1 MADAYRAIEAVHA
14 AGPAS
19 WSLDLMSGLPQL
31 TEGAWAASLAAALAA
46 GPDHVSTYDLQV
58 EEGTPFARRYSPGV
72 APLPADDAAARMYCS
87 ASEVLRGAGYE
98 HYEVSNYARPGHRCA
113 HNMAYWEGRA
123 FYACGLGSA
132 SYLQG
137 RRFSRPKGMHA
148 YREWVGALADA
159 AAAGG
164 PRVPGSELPP
174 ESADDLLLDTIM
186 LRLRLSGQAP
196 RCVVRGSGS
205 LWACVHLTQTFPLN
219 PHAPPPPQTAWTWAA
234 WRRRT
239 PTAARR
245 ST

>member
-19 WSLDLMSGLPQL
+19 WSLDVMSGLPQL
-31 TEGAWAASLAAALAA
+31 TEAAWAASLAAALAA

-58 EEGTPFARRYSPGV
+58 EEGTPFGRRYSPGV
-72 APLPADDAAARMYCS
+72 APLPADDVAARMYCS

-113 HNMAYWEGRA
+113 HNMAYWQGRA
-123 FYACGLGSA
+123 FYSFGLGSA

-137 RRFSRPKGMHA
+137 RRYSRPKGMRA
-148 YREWVGALADA
+148 YREWVAGLAAA

-174 ESADDLLLDTIM
+174 ESPDDLLLDTIM
-186 LRLRLSGQAP
+186 LRLRLAGQSRAARAAP
-196 RCVVRGSGS
+196 RQLPAGVLSS
-205 LWACVHLTQTFPLN
+205 STPL
-219 PHAPPPPQTAWTWAA
+219 PPPMPGAPQTDWTWRA

-239 PTAARR
+239 PTAARPP
-245 ST
+245 T